1 MQDLTTIDWQIY
13 NILKEQTDWISQK
26 QLAFLLLSRNNMA
39 DYETTHWLANQSS
52 AEFHNNNPIRK
63 VITKSIRNLNQ
74 SDTIQKIILSG
85 SKGVKIANEEEFDL
99 YIERQMIAVKSK
111 IGRISKIAKKGNRN
125 GQCRITFGKYERD
138 FIEAFK
144 E

>member
-26 QLAFLLLSRNNMA
+26 DLALLYLQKNNYHTA
-39 DYETTHWLANQSS
+39 YEECLAQSS

-63 VITKSIRNLNQ
+63 VITKSIRKLNQ
-74 SDTIQKIILSG
+74 SNTIQKIILSG
-85 SKGVKIANEEEFDL
+85 GKGVKIANEEEFDL
-99 YIERQMIAVKSK
+99 YIERQMRAVKSK

>member
-26 QLAFLLLSRNNMA
+26 DLALLYFQKNNNDKAYEECLS
-39 DYETTHWLANQSS
+39 QSS

-144 E
+144 G